1 MDTGIQ
7 LFDTG
12 ANEMVMPGVNK
23 LDTKDNKE
31 EVNLV
36 SEGIERAITGDTV
49 KSLMIP
55 EDLEISLPNYIL
67 DLCNVDPLYEF
78 QAQGIDALLHPDG
91 DTTIYAYTPSGLVK
105 LARGLSDILDRILTI
120 SIANLFNGQAI
131 IYKDF
136 EPGKPLSIISD
147 KDITTMRLGL

>member
-12 ANEMVMPGVNK
+12 SSEVVMPSIKNTEVN
-23 LDTKDNKE
+23 T
-31 EVNLV
+31 EVNLI
-36 SEGIERAITGDTV
+36 SEGLERAIKGETV

-55 EDLEISLPNYIL
+55 EDMEVSLPNYVI
-67 DLCNVDPLYEF
+67 DLCNVEPLYEF

-91 DTTIYAYTPSGLVK
+91 DTTIYANTPTGLVK
-105 LARGLSDILDRILTI
+105 LARGLSDILDRILAI
-120 SIANLFNGQAI
+120 AIANLFNNQAV

-136 EPGKPLSIISD
+136 EPGKPLKLVSN
-147 KDITTMRLGL
+147 KDITTMRLSI